1 MKCHVFQLVL
11 LCYSIIFS
19 FIWASF
25 LENVWLTW
33 WALLHSK
40 SLKNAHFSQLA
51 FSVSGCALYQKF
63 KQFIWHNNYADGKI
77 SVLDL
82 YKCCEVLICFFSF
95 FSLFLFFFFFL
106 SPCCC
111 VWKSMLTLSIMFIH
125 WTNVSLNSW
134 KLYFCKIL
142 FFFFFVCGT

>member
-25 LENVWLTW
+25 LENVLLTW

-95 FSLFLFFFFFL
+95 FSLFFFFFF
-106 SPCCC
+106 
-111 VWKSMLTLSIMFIH
+111 FIPLLLCMEIH
-125 WTNVSLNSW
+125 ADLVNNVYPLDNCFP
-134 KLYFCKIL
+134 KQLKAVFL
-142 FFFFFVCGT
+142 QNTFFFFFVCGT